1 VLSVMGELRF
11 KILDQRHN
19 QKVGALSNNNFDF
32 VVIYVCVENFNL
44 LLLVQ

>member
-1 VLSVMGELRF
+1 VLSVMGEQHF

-19 QKVGALSNNNFDF
+19 QKVGTLSNNNFDF
-32 VVIYVCVENFNL
+32 VVLYVCVENFNS

>member
-1 VLSVMGELRF
+1 VLSVTGDLLF

-19 QKVGALSNNNFDF
+19 QKVDTLSHNNFDF
-32 VVIYVCVENFNL
+32 VVMCVCVENFNL

>member
-1 VLSVMGELRF
+1 VLSVMGEMHF

-19 QKVGALSNNNFDF
+19 QKVGTLSNNNFDF
-32 VVIYVCVENFNL
+32 VVVYVCVENFNL